1 MINHIDHIVEHL
13 FHKKSLNDVSEFEL
27 ERFTATYPYFAA
39 GHFLL
44 AKKTQISQPEKN
56 SEKIATT
63 SLYYH
68 NALWLQWLINQDPD
82 GGGKNQE
89 IEPGVIT
96 AIHDDH
102 GLTESETSTIT
113 EESEES
119 AEPENESLQA
129 ISPGHE
135 IISEVTTEFEGDSQR
150 AVNFSTTTDEAPI
163 IDEEAY
169 EFREAPIDAGQN
181 QEVEK
186 ENYEPFQQLEEG
198 TTVPGDVNNRGSQD
212 ISAEISTQGQ
222 QTESIDHA
230 SSTDENKSIDSR
242 FEYGNEEVLPLQD
255 DEIEHDQEN
264 QISTEES
271 RATAA
276 SIERTLSSAGLIP
289 TKAAIEKNEFTFE
302 PYHTIDYF
310 ASQNIK
316 LQQSDLSKDKFGKQ
330 LKSFTEWLRSMKRL
344 PQPAIDGNMDEA
356 TQASIQ
362 NIAEHSFEEKDIVT
376 ETMAEVWIK
385 QGNKAK
391 AIDTLEKLSL
401 INPSKSHY
409 FAAKIEQLKAS

>member
-27 ERFTATYPYFAA
+27 ERFIATYPYFAA

-44 AKKTQISQPEKN
+44 AKKTQISEPEK
-56 SEKIATT
+56 SREKISAT

-68 NALWLQWLINQDPD
+68 NPLWLQWLINQEPD
-82 GGGKNQE
+82 GAGKNKE
-89 IEPGVIT
+89 IEPDLISSIPYDQEQT
-96 AIHDDH
+96 
-102 GLTESETSTIT
+102 GLETSNVTDET
-113 EESEES
+113 EEST
-119 AEPENESLQA
+119 ARENESLKE
-129 ISPGHE
+129 ISADHE
-135 IISEVTTEFEGDSQR
+135 IISPVTTEFENDSQK
-150 AVNFSTTTDEAPI
+150 AESFSSNQDEAPI

-169 EFREAPIDAGQN
+169 EFRNVPTDAGQN
-181 QEVEK
+181 QEVEV
-186 ENYEPFQQLEEG
+186 ENEKSFQQFQG
-198 TTVPGDVNNRGSQD
+198 DITVPGDDNNGASQN
-212 ISAEISTQGQ
+212 ISGEIYPRGQ
-222 QTESIDHA
+222 QNESIDHV
-230 SSTDENKSIDSR
+230 SSTGENKSNDSA
-242 FEYGNEEVLPLQD
+242 FEYVNEEVLPLQD
-255 DEIEHDQEN
+255 DEIEHSQEN
-264 QISTEES
+264 PVSTEES

-289 TKAAIEKNEFTFE
+289 AKAAIEKNEFTFE

-310 ASQNIK
+310 ASQGIK

-344 PQPAIDGNMDEA
+344 PQPVIDANLDEA

-385 QGNKAK
+385 QGNKEK

-401 INPSKSHY
+401 LNPSKSHY